1 MRNPITWL
9 YDKLF
14 FVKNDVAYDSNTKW
28 LINFV
33 SDGKPLTKILTGE
46 SQSVVRERFLIFRP
60 NIRIES
66 ICLLECL

>member
-14 FVKNDVAYDSNTKW
+14 FVENNTIYTPNTKW

-33 SDGKPLTKILTGE
+33 SEGKPQTKIIFGE
-46 SQSVVRERFLIFRP
+46 SQRIVKERFLIFRP
-60 NIRIES
+60 NVRIES
-66 ICLLECL
+66 IILLESL